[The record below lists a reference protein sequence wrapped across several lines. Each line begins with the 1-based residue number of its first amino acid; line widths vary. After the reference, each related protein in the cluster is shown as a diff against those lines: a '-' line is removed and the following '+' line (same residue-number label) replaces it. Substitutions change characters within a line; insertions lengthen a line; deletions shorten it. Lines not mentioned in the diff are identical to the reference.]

1 MKCRRLQLSSVPT
14 AVFVLVIAGVL
25 PACDIFSTRD
35 PDPPQAGT
43 GTWLQPDTPDRV
55 IENVKNAIAEM
66 NSGNY
71 LRSLAD
77 DFSFEPSQTARAR
90 EPELWQGWGRAD
102 EETYFGRLV
111 ASSSF
116 SSGHDLQL
124 LDLSETVLTEQKY
137 VIDANY
143 ILTVHHSRTAE
154 GIPTEFQG
162 RLVWEIEESEEGLW
176 YLRRWTDVDQG
187 SQNADTWSELKA
199 SFVK

>member
-1 MKCRRLQLSSVPT
+1 MIRRRSSVALSMT
-14 AVFVLVIAGVL
+14 VSIVLIAVLQAG
-25 PACDIFSTRD
+25 CDIFSTRD
-35 PDPPQAGT
+35 PEPPQAGT

-55 IENVKNAIAEM
+55 IENLQGAIAAM

-77 DFSFEPSQTARAR
+77 DFTFDPSQSARAR

-111 ASSSF
+111 ASASF

-124 LDLSETVLTEQKY
+124 LDKTETVLTDQKY
-137 VIDANY
+137 VVDANY
-143 ILTVHHSRTAE
+143 ILTVHHSRTSE
-154 GIPTEFQG
+154 DIPTEFQG
-162 RLVWEIEESEEGLW
+162 RLIWEIDQSEEGLW
-176 YLRRWTDVDQG
+176 YIQRWTDVDQE
-187 SQNADTWSELKA
+187 SQNVASWSDLKA

>member
-1 MKCRRLQLSSVPT
+1 MTVAT
-14 AVFVLVIAGVL
+14 AALFFVAAGFQSG
-25 PACDIFSTRD
+25 CDIFGTRD
-35 PDPPQAGT
+35 PEPPQAGT

-55 IENVKNAIAEM
+55 IENIQNAVSEM
-66 NSGNY
+66 NSGTY
-71 LRSLAD
+71 LRSLAA

-111 ASSSF
+111 ASASF

-124 LDLSETVLTEQKY
+124 LDLTETVLSDQKY
-137 VIDANY
+137 VVDANY

-154 GIPTEFQG
+154 QIPTEFQG
-162 RLVWEIEESEEGLW
+162 RLIWEIDKSEEGLW
-176 YLRRWTDVDQG
+176 YLQRWTDVDQE
-187 SQNADTWSELKA
+187 SQNVASWSELKA

>member
-1 MKCRRLQLSSVPT
+1 MTVSIVLIAVLQ
-14 AVFVLVIAGVL
+14 AG
-25 PACDIFSTRD
+25 CDIFSTRD
-35 PDPPQAGT
+35 PEPPQAGT

-55 IENVKNAIAEM
+55 IENLQGAIAAM

-77 DFSFEPSQTARAR
+77 DFTFDPSQSARAR

-111 ASSSF
+111 ASASF

-124 LDLSETVLTEQKY
+124 LDKTETVLTDQKY
-137 VIDANY
+137 VVDANY
-143 ILTVHHSRTAE
+143 ILTVHHSRTSE
-154 GIPTEFQG
+154 DIPTEFQG
-162 RLVWEIEESEEGLW
+162 RLIWEIDQSEEGLW
-176 YLRRWTDVDQG
+176 YIQRWTDVDQE
-187 SQNADTWSELKA
+187 SQNVASWSDLKA